1 MNSKSSRH
9 LLISRLLASH
19 SVTNQQQLV
28 ELLAVHHVETTRT
41 TVSRD
46 LHDLGAVKVRK
57 HGGRGARN
65 VYVIP
70 DRSTGDVPLQNS
82 SRERTRQHL
91 QNICNHWMVDVVSSG
106 NIVVIHTP
114 PGSAHVVASA
124 LDQADLSEVL
134 GTVAGDD
141 TVLVVVVDA
150 AASIRLIDR
159 LRELAAG
166 ADTAAPGFAHDQEEP
181 PPT

>member
-28 ELLAVHHVETTRT
+28 ELLAVHHVETTRA

-57 HGGRGARN
+57 HGGRGVRN

-70 DRSTGDVPLQNS
+70 DQSTGDIPLQS
-82 SRERTRQHL
+82 SQKERAQQHL
-91 QNICNHWMVDVVSSG
+91 QNVCNDWMIDAVSSG

-114 PGSAHVVASA
+114 PGSAQVVASA

-141 TVLVVVVDA
+141 TLLVVAVDA
-150 AASIRLIDR
+150 AASIRLVDR
-159 LRELAAG
+159 LRKLAAG
-166 ADTAAPGFAHDQEEP
+166 ADTAAPGFAHDQEETL
-181 PPT
+181 PT

>member
-9 LLISRLLASH
+9 RLISRLLAGH
-19 SVTNQQQLV
+19 SVANQQQLV
-28 ELLAVHHVETTRT
+28 ELLAVHHMKTTRA

-46 LHDLGAVKVRK
+46 LHDLGAIKVRK
-57 HGGRGARN
+57 HGGKN

-70 DRSTGDVPLQNS
+70 DQSTGDLPLKGDS
-82 SRERTRQHL
+82 KERAQQHL
-91 QNICNHWMVDVVSSG
+91 RSIFNTWMIDAVSSG

-124 LDQADLSEVL
+124 LDQADLREVL

-150 AASIRLIDR
+150 TAAVRLVERLRRLAAS
-159 LRELAAG
+159 
-166 ADTAAPGFAHDQEEP
+166 ADMVTPGFAHDREENP
-181 PPT
+181 ST